1 MRRYAVRRGSGG
13 EGTHRGGDGVIRE
26 FELLADTDIAI
37 LSERRERGPYGLEG
51 GEPGKPGRNLLNGQR
66 LPGKGH
72 FRAKPGDTLTIE
84 TPGAGGYGA
93 KKSTQ

>member
-1 MRRYAVRRGSGG
+1 M
-13 EGTHRGGDGVIRE
+13 IRE
-26 FELLADTDIAI
+26 FELLADTDIVI

-51 GEPGKPGRNLLNGQR
+51 GEPGKPGRNLLNGQP

-93 KKSTQ
+93 KKPARQAPRRA